1 MLSYFNEAANKYL
14 DIHDAKTRKVIL
26 SVDESDQN
34 SILLSLTGKLYQM
47 IIDKID
53 EIDFG
58 DIPESAGDVTM
69 LNSYDKIV
77 DSIDTLTKILQQYK
91 QPLDTIDQIRA
102 ALDNLENDRDLYKR
116 GFQFKVDIII
126 TTYNTI
132 VLGIISSIAYMIA
145 VTVDFIKNP
154 NSQEFKLVFMKAGVA
169 RTKDSLVYSNLVSFN
184 QSCRKG
190 QIRNAFTPLLKAKVK
205 NFAASTLA
213 TIAAGMAIAS
223 IVINILPIL
232 REMTYYFFVGR
243 VRISQYFDLQADLLE
258 MNASSVL
265 NGDEASVSDAKR
277 VANKQISIAS
287 RFRKLANFFAIN
299 DNKADK
305 AASKMIKDDSKAMNI
320 DDVVDSAPDSSMAGS
335 LF

>member
-132 VLGIISSIAYMIA
+132 VLGIISSISYMIA

-223 IVINILPIL
+223 IIINILPIL

-305 AASKMIKDDSKAMNI
+305 DASKMIKDDSKAMNI